1 MKAYLFQ
8 EPGDRWIIQIVPDG
22 RQEKE
27 IIDALATVQSY
38 VKKVSYLDAM
48 VIEIERT
55 PEGTFKCPIWPEGTF
70 KCPICGRDHPHSAEE
85 HAAEDKP

>member
-55 PEGTFKCPIWPEGTF
+55 PEGTFKCPI
-70 KCPICGRDHPHSAEE
+70 CGRDHPHSAEE